1 MNERTLSPIDGPV
14 RTVLREP
21 LAQPNRAPISWP
33 AVAAGATAAGAL
45 SLILLVL
52 GTGLGLSAVSPW
64 SGQGVAGVTFGTS
77 TIVWVTLTQI
87 AAAGMGG
94 YLAGRLRERWIE
106 TRDDEVYFRDTAH
119 GFLAWALATIVTA
132 SLLTSAVSSAVG
144 GGAQAVSGAATSGAG
159 ALAAMPAKT
168 NSVANPAGMS
178 DRLGDG
184 YFVDRLFRRDASAA
198 AGSGTLATGPSG
210 EDSGQA
216 SGEITRILANA
227 TGTGSLSPE
236 DTRYVGQLVSQRT
249 GLAPADAEK
258 RVTDTFARMQT
269 KAKEVEDSARE
280 AADKARKAS
289 AYAALWLF
297 VSLLV
302 GAFAASWAA
311 TFGGRRR
318 DLF

>member
-1 MNERTLSPIDGPV
+1 MNDRTLLSTDGPV

-21 LAQPNRAPISWP
+21 LGQPSRAPVSWP
-33 AVAAGATAAGAL
+33 AVVAGATAAGAL

-64 SGQGVAGVTFGTS
+64 SGQGVSGVTFGTS

-94 YLAGRLRERWIE
+94 YLAGRLRERWVE

-132 SLLTSAVSSAVG
+132 GLLTSAVSSAVG
-144 GGAQAVSGAATSGAG
+144 GGAQAAGATATAGAG
-159 ALAAMPAKT
+159 ALTAMPAKT
-168 NSVANPAGMS
+168 GSMATQASTS
-178 DRLGDG
+178 DRSADG
-184 YFVDRLFRRDASAA
+184 YYVDTLFRRDVNVS
-198 AGSGTLATGPSG
+198 AGSSTAATGPSND
-210 EDSGQA
+210 DSGKG

-227 TGTGSLSPE
+227 TVTGSLSPE

-249 GLAPADAEK
+249 GLSPADAEK
-258 RVTDTFARMQT
+258 RVTDTFARMQA
-269 KAKEVEDSARE
+269 KAKEIEDTARE